1 MKHLISSILI
11 SWLLAPLSFGQV
23 INLNGSWKFHIGD
36 RANWSAPEFDDSDW
50 ETISAPSHWED
61 EGFNGYDGFAW
72 YRKTF
77 DGRRLSKSENYYL
90 NLGYIDD
97 ADEVYLNGRF
107 IGFSGSMPP
116 KFKTAYN
123 SERNY
128 SLLNDYIDFGGENTI
143 AVRVFDVT
151 LGGGIFDGNLGIYRA
166 GKSWLL
172 VDLQGL
178 WDFNLSSFG
187 SRPRAS
193 DDWRKIMVPGPWEHQ
208 GYHRYDGFAW
218 YRRYFT
224 IPDSI
229 IPSNERLVLIL
240 GKIDDFDVTYLNG
253 KQIGFTNDGRKFGMS
268 SSYDRLRVY
277 DIPSGLLKKGSD
289 NVIEIMV
296 EDIGNVGGMYEGPI
310 GISTRAD
317 FERRM
322 R

>member
-1 MKHLISSILI
+1 LISILI
-11 SWLLAPLSFGQV
+11 STNALSQV
-23 INLNGSWKFHIGD
+23 ISLNGSWRFHIGD
-36 RANWSAPEFDDSDW
+36 RANWSAPEYDDSDW
-50 ETISAPSHWED
+50 EIIQAPSHWED

-128 SLLNDYIDFGGENTI
+128 SLLNEYIDFSGENTV

-172 VDLQGL
+172 VDLQGM
-178 WDFNLSSFG
+178 WDFNI
-187 SRPRAS
+187 SRYGTKPKNT
-193 DDWRKIMVPGPWEHQ
+193 DDWTKMMVPGPWEHQ
-208 GYHRYDGFAW
+208 GYHKYDGFAW
-218 YRRYFT
+218 YRKSFT
-224 IPDSI
+224 VPTRAIPN
-229 IPSNERLVLIL
+229 NEPLVLIL

-253 KQIGFTNDGRKFGMS
+253 KQIGRTNDNRSFGFS
-268 SSYDRLRVY
+268 SSYDRVRVY
-277 DIPSGLLKKGSD
+277 DIPSGLLKKEGE
-289 NVIEIMV
+289 NIIEVMV
-296 EDIGNVGGMYEGPI
+296 EDIGNVGGIYEGPI
-310 GISTRAD
+310 GITTRAD
-317 FERRM
+317 YERHR